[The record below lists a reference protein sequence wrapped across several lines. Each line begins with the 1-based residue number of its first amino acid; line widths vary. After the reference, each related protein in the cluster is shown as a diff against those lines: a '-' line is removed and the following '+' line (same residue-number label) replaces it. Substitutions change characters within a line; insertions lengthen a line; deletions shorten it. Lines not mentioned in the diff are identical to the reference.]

1 MGDFMKC
8 MYVFVCVCVC
18 VCVCVWHDFEM
29 GEWYPYTDF
38 GLFYPKEN
46 LFINLLNLNHS
57 NVFFE
62 AKDTKPEVLLGFEN
76 FQVVAHWNLEC
87 QFLRIFHFGK
97 FSIYQKK
104 FQVFYCNWILFF
116 KAHFSLST
124 PHWHMP
130 ITKHYHFGKKIAD
143 ISFLWQPDT
152 FVSTQWYFVWNISL
166 LFKNTEEP

>member
-1 MGDFMKC
+1 MKC
-8 MYVFVCVCVC
+8 ICVCVC
-18 VCVCVWHDFEM
+18 VCVCVLHDFEM

-38 GLFYPKEN
+38 ELFYPRAN
-46 LFINLLNLNHS
+46 PFINLLNLNHS

-87 QFLRIFHFGK
+87 QFLRIFHFSK
-97 FSIYQKK
+97 FSRYHKK
-104 FQVFYCNWILFF
+104 FQVFFCNWILFF
-116 KAHFSLST
+116 KTHFSLSA

-143 ISFLWQPDT
+143 ISFVWQPDT
-152 FVSTQWYFVWNISL
+152 FVSTQWYFGWNISL
-166 LFKNTEEP
+166 LFENTEEP